1 MLGAHRAAFGD
12 AAFEILCADVEPGAA
27 ARFAEESGG
36 RAVSAEEAA
45 GCDVVCASTPGRT
58 IAIRAAWLRPGCHVN
73 AMGADAPG
81 KQELESAALTTM
93 RVYVDDLYQATH
105 SGEIN
110 VALEHGDFTESDI
123 AGSIGA
129 VIAGLARGRASDDER
144 TLFDSTGLAIQDAAL
159 ARVLLARAEAR
170 QVGSLVQLVG

>member
-1 MLGAHRAAFGD
+1 
-12 AAFEILCADVEPGAA
+12 
-27 ARFAEESGG
+27 
-36 RAVSAEEAA
+36 
-45 GCDVVCASTPGRT
+45 
-58 IAIRAAWLRPGCHVN
+58 VN

-81 KQELESAALTTM
+81 KQELEGAALAKM

-110 VALEHGDFTESDI
+110 VALEHGDFAESQI

-129 VIAGLARGRASDDER
+129 VIAGLAKGRGSEEEL

-170 QVGSLVQLVG
+170 EVGSLVQLVG